1 VHIGAWQRSGLS
13 QRRYCRTH
21 RLTDTTFTRWLRAI
35 ADAEVAKIRAQNA
48 RILAETE
55 RDERRKH
62 RKGRR
67 FKLSEDKRNQAVQ
80 AFWAMHVETLNG
92 EDLEAQPAPLAR
104 SDRQRRGCNRL
115 ARPASS
121 QCSPENKQRC

>member
-1 VHIGAWQRSGLS
+1 MATKYFENAARREWWAVHIEAWQRSGLS

-21 RLTDTTFTRWLRAI
+21 RLTGTTFTRWLRAI

-67 FKLSEDKRNQAVQ
+67 FKLSEDKRNQ
-80 AFWAMHVETLNG
+80 
-92 EDLEAQPAPLAR
+92 
-104 SDRQRRGCNRL
+104 
-115 ARPASS
+115 
-121 QCSPENKQRC
+121 